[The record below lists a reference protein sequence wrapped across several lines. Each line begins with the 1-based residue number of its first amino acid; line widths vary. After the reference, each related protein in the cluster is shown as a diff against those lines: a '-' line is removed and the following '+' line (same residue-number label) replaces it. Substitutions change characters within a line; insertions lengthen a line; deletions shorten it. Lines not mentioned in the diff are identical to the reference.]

1 MLRHPLKF
9 LNHIEFALERF
20 FDTSGR
26 AIPVI
31 SESSYSQLKIGEVIY
46 GQGWNAPYK
55 VVSGSFNRIYY
66 FRWRGHLVSACA
78 DPPNTVNY
86 YLQSLSGQQMIR
98 LHLKPK
104 Q

>member
-9 LNHIEFALERF
+9 LNRMELALERF
-20 FDTSGR
+20 FDTSAR
-26 AIPVI
+26 TIPVI
-31 SESSYSQLKIGEVIY
+31 IESSYSRLNIGEVIY
-46 GQGWNAPYK
+46 GQGWNAPYQ

-86 YLQSLSGQQMIR
+86 YLKRLGGQQIIR
-98 LHLKPK
+98 LHLKPD
-104 Q
+104 